1 MPHEDQDNYWTEKGE
16 AKKMSTHTHERTHT
30 HFNQTY
36 VIQTN
41 ANTHT
46 HMQARVRACTHTHTH
61 THMRT
66 HTHTQPNVRHTNKCN
81 THTHTHTHTSQP
93 TVSLLTLHIRF
104 TGALS
109 RVLVAH
115 LSQHGTGLVAA
126 TRLAVIR
133 AYSWTGVII
142 PSPTLTAV
150 RGGRVGLA
158 GAAAVLLVT
167 AVGAVVV
174 TGTVLAAVGVR
185 GRQAVGPLF
194 AGVAAHAL
202 HVGFAPAL
210 SAVLVTG
217 IREDNSLVHS

>member
-1 MPHEDQDNYWTEKGE
+1 
-16 AKKMSTHTHERTHT
+16 
-30 HFNQTY
+30 
-36 VIQTN
+36 
-41 ANTHT
+41 
-46 HMQARVRACTHTHTH
+46 MQH
-61 THMRT
+61 
-66 HTHTQPNVRHTNKCN
+66 

>member
-1 MPHEDQDNYWTEKGE
+1 MKN
-16 AKKMSTHTHERTHT
+16 
-30 HFNQTY
+30 
-36 VIQTN
+36 
-41 ANTHT
+41 
-46 HMQARVRACTHTHTH
+46 
-61 THMRT
+61 
-66 HTHTQPNVRHTNKCN
+66 
-81 THTHTHTHTSQP
+81 TSQP

-115 LSQHGTGLVAA
+115 LSRQGTGLVAA
-126 TRLAVIR
+126 TRLTVIW
-133 AYSWTGVII
+133 AYSWTSVVI

-150 RGGRVGLA
+150 QGGRVGLA
-158 GAAAVLLVT
+158 GAAAVLLVA

-185 GRQAVGPLF
+185 GRQVVGPLF

-210 SAVLVTG
+210 SAVLVTS
-217 IREDNSLVHS
+217 IREDNSLVHSLGTAHLREKKTVSQLLYIYI